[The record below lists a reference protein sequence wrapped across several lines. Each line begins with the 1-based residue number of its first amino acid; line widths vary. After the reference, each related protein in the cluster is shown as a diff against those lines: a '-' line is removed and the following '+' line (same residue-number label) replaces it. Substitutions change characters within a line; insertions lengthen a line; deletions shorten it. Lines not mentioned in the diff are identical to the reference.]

1 MVQIPRSPP
10 TNCYKK
16 DVMPT
21 NGCIKPFVGINFVKK
36 QSLRSAK
43 NFDTKVD
50 LNYPISIFSVHY
62 NIKEEVV

>member
-1 MVQIPRSPP
+1 
-10 TNCYKK
+10 
-16 DVMPT
+16 MPT